1 MFFKLLFSS
10 LHKTLIETY
19 ITHACYNV
27 VLTRFSHTYYN
38 IVLNLQSTLFTLEVT
53 LDLFL

>member
-1 MFFKLLFSS
+1 MFFKLLFSF

-19 ITHACYNV
+19 ITHACY